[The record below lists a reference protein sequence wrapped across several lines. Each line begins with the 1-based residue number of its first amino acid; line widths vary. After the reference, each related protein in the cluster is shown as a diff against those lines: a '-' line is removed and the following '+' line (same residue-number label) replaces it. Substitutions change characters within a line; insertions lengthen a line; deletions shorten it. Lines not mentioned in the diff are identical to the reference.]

1 MVSTGLTTKD
11 KKMVV
16 SKEISDYFTKL
27 VDFTSQ
33 RLEKIFGKI
42 KEEIIE
48 RFDEKFTAQNQKI
61 VYLKEKIALQEKK
74 KSKI

>member
-16 SKEISDYFTKL
+16 SKEISD
-27 VDFTSQ
+27 DFTSQ

>member
-61 VYLKEKIALQEKK
+61 VYLKEKIPLQEKK